1 MYIEPNTTIRILKDV
16 PIDNSYKNTLY
27 FSNRDNQ
34 YDYFVSKTKETLV
47 NNTYQRVGLGV
58 MRIQRPADK
67 LYGCNYLMFQNTSYG
82 NKWFYAFITNVEY
95 INNAVS
101 EIKFEID
108 VIQTWLLDCDIK
120 ESFVER
126 EHSSSDEI
134 GDNILPEPVEL
145 GEYVYTGQN
154 VLTKAL
160 EPMAVIVAVTDIE
173 GGVTNGEIYDGVYSG
188 VKYYAFNSFETDKI
202 DAFLA
207 SFVQSPDSIV
217 SMYMCPAIVCAEG
230 SINAIIGK
238 PLEKTTS
245 GWSVELGLDVNFIG
259 DFSGYTPKN
268 NKLYTYPYN
277 LIHINNNN
285 GASLDLR
292 REFFS
297 GEPTVKLDSC
307 LSMPVRIT
315 CRPFNYKGVEGA
327 FNNEVI
333 SLENYPMCS
342 WNMDAYKVWLSQN
355 MVPMAIKTASTIV
368 KSAVSIGTASM
379 NPLTAPM
386 GYASAINS
394 GVSLV
399 EEFATNNYTA
409 SIQADMCK
417 GNINNGNV
425 NISHKMQNFFVSRC
439 HITKDYARYIDS
451 FFTVFGYACRRVKK
465 PNISSRPH
473 WNYVKT
479 VESNIIGTAPSD
491 DLAKISNLFDRGITF
506 WKKGSEVGNY
516 SLDNSP

>member
-1 MYIEPNTTIRILKDV
+1 MYIEPNTTIRILQNV

-27 FSNRDNQ
+27 FSNRENQ
-34 YDYFVSKTKETLV
+34 YDYFVGKTKETLV

-95 INNAVS
+95 INNMVS
-101 EIKFEID
+101 EVKFEID
-108 VIQTWLLDCDIK
+108 VIQTWILDCDIK

-126 EHSSSDEI
+126 EHSSSDNI

-173 GGVTNGEIYDGVYSG
+173 GGITNGELYDGVYSG
-188 VKYYAFNSFETDKI
+188 VKYYCFNSTETDTI
-202 DAFLA
+202 DAFL
-207 SFVQSPDSIV
+207 SKFVQSPDSV
-217 SMYMCPAIVCAEG
+217 VNMYMCPVIACAEG
-230 SINAIIGK
+230 VIGGGK
-238 PLEKTTS
+238 ATALGKSAE
-245 GWSVELGLDVNFIG
+245 GWSTTLSLGDSFVGGF
-259 DFSGYTPKN
+259 DGYTPKN
-268 NKLYTYPYN
+268 KKLYTYPYN

-285 GASLDLR
+285 GDSLDLR

-297 GEPTVKLDSC
+297 GEPTVKLNAC
-307 LSMPVRIT
+307 LSMPVKIT
-315 CRPFNYKGVEGA
+315 CRPYNYKGVVGDY
-327 FNNEVI
+327 NNEVI
-333 SLENYPMCS
+333 TLDNYPMCS
-342 WNMDAYKVWLSQN
+342 WNMDSYKVWLSQN
-355 MVPMAIKTASTIV
+355 VVPMGIKAASTGIKTA
-368 KSAVSIGTASM
+368 VSSNAYNNLITGAGRA
-379 NPLTAPM
+379 N
-386 GYASAINS
+386 AINS

-399 EEFATNNYTA
+399 EEFATNAYTA

-417 GNINNGNV
+417 GNINSGNV

-491 DLAKISNLFDRGITF
+491 DLAKIRNLFDRGITF